1 MDFCLPCRRHLNG
14 ALACPGCGTPTHELH
29 AYAAQ
34 PYTAIPPLQEAAAF
48 PADGGVHEAYG
59 TEGAPSGAY
68 AVVYGSQGAGEAY
81 EAQVADPSYRAA
93 QVPTSSRRGRGGGG
107 Y

>member
-14 ALACPGCGTPTHELH
+14 ALPCPGCGTPTHELH

-34 PYTAIPPLQEAAAF
+34 PYTAIPPLREADAVSA
-48 PADGGVHEAYG
+48 EAYG

-68 AVVYGSQGAGEAY
+68 AVVYGSQGAVEAY